1 MSSLLSIVATPAQA
15 IGTLYDPA
23 TGNGDVACTTDGAAT
38 GFVTISSRVLTIGT
52 NCTGELAIPE
62 GVESIGFAAL
72 WGSASPARSSL
83 SRLTLPSSLKT
94 IDNMALQSNNLA
106 TLTIPA
112 SVESI
117 GVSAFANNALTSV
130 NFLGSS
136 STPSLSID
144 SDAFLYQR
152 NGFRSITFPTRLLS
166 LASNSL
172 TLGPVPNLDFLGMQ
186 SVDFLGTIPTGWSW
200 SASPNVQVSGKSN
213 CGTSGYF
220 TISNNVVIDNALCKG
235 SVTIPEGVIA
245 IGNNAFDHMVDVSV
259 RPNVTSLSISST
271 VTSIGAFAFRTSKL
285 AGPLVIPN
293 NVTSMGIQAFIGSTE
308 ITSLVIGSGITSI
321 PDNAFDNFP
330 SLNSLT
336 LPSGLTSIGRYA
348 FWFTQALTSL
358 TIPDS
363 VHTIGE
369 NAFGDPPG
377 SRTLNYCGIADLE
390 GTGLPNPSSNAS
402 SCVLGAPSNLI
413 ATPLVGSASIA
424 FTAGTGRS
432 SITNYQYS
440 LDGTTYTALS
450 PADSSSPVIIPGLT
464 NGSSYTLRL
473 KAVNAGGVSVAST
486 SVSFATEALYDG
498 SSGIVACGTS
508 GFFTISSN
516 ALVSGSNCV
525 GSVNIP
531 SGVTSIGDGAFS
543 QENGSGAANQITSL
557 TIPNSVTYFGWAAF
571 ARTDSMTSLSLGNGL
586 TGFGQYSFSNITS
599 LTSLVIPA
607 NVTSISEG
615 NFSFAQNLTSLTFPS
630 GITSIHSNTFS
641 QIQPG
646 TPFTYCGTTQITFS
660 GNVVLTPTCPSE
672 APRGFVSTQPIGA
685 ASGSALGTQPVI
697 HLRDSS
703 SNILTGST
711 ASVRA
716 SIASGSGTLTGTTTV
731 AAVAGIA
738 TFTNLVITGTPGPF
752 TLTFTPVGV
761 SIPVTSNSLTI
772 SDRAALTPTF
782 GTPTAT
788 ANGFTFQISN
798 YDGEYTWGGSATAS
812 GSVSISDTGLV
823 TVTGVAPATSS
834 TATITTSRTGYLS
847 GSATVNGTSASNIAT
862 LSALTLSSGTLSQT
876 FSSSTTSYTATVSN
890 ATTSITVTPT
900 KSQANA
906 TITVNGTTVAST
918 FASGNISLNVGANI
932 ITVIGTAQNGIATAT
947 YTVTVTRAAPA
958 PTITYLVDT
967 FTPGVSQSVRT
978 SLSNFDE
985 TQRYQVTV
993 KFVNPATSVE
1003 APNGTLTATQGSTT
1017 LITGYTS
1024 YSGEKLGFKGTYAAI
1039 SAALSSLTWNPAI
1052 ASGSVS
1058 MRIGIASEPGNN
1070 EFYDAN
1076 SARYYKYVSNPLTWV
1091 DARTAAEATTLFG
1104 LRGYL
1109 VEVNSAAEN
1118 SFIGNETS
1126 AANVWI
1132 GATDRA
1138 VEGTWIWDGATAT
1151 YAKPTG
1157 SGSSLFGRGIFSS
1170 WAGRE
1175 PNNHKWYSAT
1185 DGEDCVVTNWQG
1197 AKGFWND
1204 WPCPIPQPY
1213 LIEFGGRP
1221 GETSTAVSTTLTTT
1235 VRVVNP
1241 PPFIATYDKN
1251 GALGSLA
1258 KASDTYVQGGTQ
1270 ISLPGVGTM
1279 SKTGYAF
1286 AGWSTSGSTPV
1297 ISGTYAP
1304 TSNVTLKAVWTPI
1317 QYTVTYNPN
1326 GGNAPPAQSSLTM
1339 GQTFNLAD
1347 PITKPPSGGISYQF
1361 AFWNNGSS
1369 NIKAGT
1375 TITVGSANLTYS
1387 AVWVEEYE
1395 VTYGAN
1401 GGTFAGSDTNK
1412 DDQCLGAG
1420 NKCSVNQVITLNED
1434 PTRVGHTFAGWE
1446 NQGGN
1451 PVTDS
1456 TPGTPGVQT
1465 TVTSSNFIFSAK
1477 WTAIPYTI
1485 TYVSSGSV
1493 APTQTSKN
1501 IGQIFKVG
1509 GDVTKGNFRFNGWS
1523 DGNATYWLDS
1533 DYLVGSTNITLTAQW
1548 IPLYSVTYSEG
1559 TGTGTPPSDSATY
1572 ETADRFDVLGEIGLE
1587 KPDFRFTGWSDGT
1600 STYQTGAT
1608 YIVNSNNVTLT
1619 AQWEAIFTVAY
1630 AQTLGPSGGTPPTD
1644 ATIYRAGDTFVVA
1657 SGSGLTNSG
1666 FTFSGWSDGTV
1677 TYQSGSRYT
1686 VGSSNVVLT
1695 AQWSANPVANV
1706 QSPAPIATVVDDP
1719 AKAQTKL
1726 LLEKKANL
1734 EVLQRAVTQDQ
1745 KTYSEFFAPIKGTSA
1760 TLLPSNNSDISINGK
1775 VETIKSSQS
1784 AKVEL
1789 FVSSVSLSD
1798 QTVEQLKNRAL
1809 VSVSGTE
1816 LTVKPVGGF
1825 TGVLV
1830 VPVIVVNDGVESLAI
1845 SKVVVNPA
1853 APKPQNF
1860 APKAINQSS
1869 ISWEP
1874 STSQVVNY
1882 LVKVNGEKACQT
1894 IENSCP
1900 ISKLIGPKS
1909 TVTLTAIGND
1919 ETASEPVVIPY
1930 RATAPI
1936 PALKVSFTPG
1946 SAVLSNAQK
1955 VEIQSVA
1962 RIIRKEG
1969 FTKLVVNGF
1978 TAALGTESY
1987 TKNLSDLRASA
1998 VADYL
2003 KSLLPKIKIKS
2014 AGFGATNPVASN
2026 ASKAGQQKNRRT
2038 EISTW

>member
-1 MSSLLSIVATPAQA
+1 MVKIKIFTPKRTVHISIVIALMSSLLSFVSTPAKALPLPQSCA
-15 IGTLYDPA
+15 DGGACNYGDIGPGGGKVFYRSP
-23 TGNGDVACTTDGAAT
+23 TGFACGPNLSSPLTCYYLEAAT
-38 GFVTISSRVLTIGT
+38 S
-52 NCTGELAIPE
+52 
-62 GVESIGFAAL
+62 
-72 WGSASPARSSL
+72 
-83 SRLTLPSSLKT
+83 
-94 IDNMALQSNNLA
+94 
-106 TLTIPA
+106 
-112 SVESI
+112 
-117 GVSAFANNALTSV
+117 
-130 NFLGSS
+130 SS
-136 STPSLSID
+136 STPWIEAGASWGSGGGVTGTLSQIG
-144 SDAFLYQR
+144 AGLQ
-152 NGFRSITFPTRLLS
+152 NTIKILEQTVPNTGIAAS
-166 LASNSL
+166 LARSYQGGGKTDWYLPSFEELKLLYKSQHLVGGFVNNDFFSFYYSSTDRGSGQPWYVQFQQGFEDSNGDYYSL
-172 TLGPVPNLDFLGMQ
+172 LVRPIRAFVGIQ
-186 SVDFLGTIPTGWSW
+186 PTGDDRVYLPAIAGVTAPVRGDTTVSNITETDLYSGTVSW
-200 SASPNVQVSGKSN
+200 S
-213 CGTSGYF
+213 
-220 TISNNVVIDNALCKG
+220 
-235 SVTIPEGVIA
+235 
-245 IGNNAFDHMVDVSV
+245 
-259 RPNVTSLSISST
+259 
-271 VTSIGAFAFRTSKL
+271 
-285 AGPLVIPN
+285 
-293 NVTSMGIQAFIGSTE
+293 
-308 ITSLVIGSGITSI
+308 
-321 PDNAFDNFP
+321 
-330 SLNSLT
+330 
-336 LPSGLTSIGRYA
+336 
-348 FWFTQALTSL
+348 
-358 TIPDS
+358 
-363 VHTIGE
+363 
-369 NAFGDPPG
+369 
-377 SRTLNYCGIADLE
+377 
-390 GTGLPNPSSNAS
+390 
-402 SCVLGAPSNLI
+402 PSNPTFL
-413 ATPLVGSASIA
+413 P
-424 FTAGTGRS
+424 
-432 SITNYQYS
+432 
-440 LDGTTYTALS
+440 GTTYTANINLS
-450 PADSSSPVIIPGLT
+450 LKTG
-464 NGSSYTLRL
+464 YTLQGVPANFF
-473 KAVNAGGVSVAST
+473 KVAGAT
-486 SVSFATEALYDG
+486 SVTSDANSGLVTAVFPATEAG
-498 SSGIVACGTS
+498 PATK
-508 GFFTISSN
+508 
-516 ALVSGSNCV
+516 ALMTTQ
-525 GSVNIP
+525 P
-531 SGVTSIGDGAFS
+531 SGAI
-543 QENGSGAANQITSL
+543 SGAA
-557 TIPNSVTYFGWAAF
+557 F
-571 ARTDSMTSLSLGNGL
+571 
-586 TGFGQYSFSNITS
+586 
-599 LTSLVIPA
+599 
-607 NVTSISEG
+607 
-615 NFSFAQNLTSLTFPS
+615 
-630 GITSIHSNTFS
+630 
-641 QIQPG
+641 
-646 TPFTYCGTTQITFS
+646 TTQPVVRVTDVDGNTNTSFT
-660 GNVVLTPTCPSE
+660 GNVV
-672 APRGFVSTQPIGA
+672 
-685 ASGSALGTQPVI
+685 
-697 HLRDSS
+697 
-703 SNILTGST
+703 
-711 ASVRA
+711 A
-716 SIASGSGTLTGTTTV
+716 SIATGTGTLGGTTTV
-731 AAVAGIA
+731 AAVAGVA
-738 TFTNLVITGTPGPF
+738 TFTNLAIAGTPGGF
-752 TLTFTPVGV
+752 TLTFTPTALT
-761 SIPVTSNSLTI
+761 PVTSSSLTI
-772 SDRAALTPTF
+772 TANAARTPTF

-788 ANGFTFQISN
+788 ADGFTVDITN
-798 YDGEYTWGGSATAS
+798 YDAAFTWGGSATAS

-834 TATITTSRTGYLS
+834 TATITTSRTEYSS
-847 GSATVNGTSASNIAT
+847 GSATVSGTSASNIAT

-932 ITVIGTAQNGIATAT
+932 ITVIGTAQNGTATAT
-947 YTVTVTRAAPA
+947 YTVTVSRAAPA

-1003 APNGTLTATQGSTT
+1003 VPNGTLTATQGSTT
-1017 LITGYTS
+1017 PITGYTS

-1058 MRIGIASEPGNN
+1058 MRIGIASEPGDN

-1109 VEVNSAAEN
+1109 VEVTSLAEN
-1118 SFIGNETS
+1118 NFIGNETS

-1197 AKGFWND
+1197 ARGFWND

-1221 GETSTAVSTTLTTT
+1221 GETSTAVSTTLTAT

-1241 PPFIATYDKN
+1241 PTFIATYDKN

-1304 TSNVTLKAVWTPI
+1304 TSDVTLKAVWAPI

-1347 PITKPPSGGISYQF
+1347 PIAKPPSGGISYQF

-1420 NKCSVNQVITLNED
+1420 NKCSVDQVITLNED
-1434 PTRVGHTFAGWE
+1434 PTRVGYTFAGWE

-1456 TPGTPGVQT
+1456 TPGAPEVQT

-1477 WTAIPYTI
+1477 WNAIPYTI

-1548 IPLYSVTYSEG
+1548 IPLYSVSYSEG

-1644 ATIYRAGDTFVVA
+1644 ATIYRTGDTFVVA
-1657 SGSGLTNSG
+1657 SGAGLTNSG
-1666 FTFSGWSDGTV
+1666 FTFSGWSDGTD

-1695 AQWSANPVANV
+1695 AQWSANPVAIV
-1706 QSPAPIATVVDDP
+1706 QSPKPIVTVVDDP
-1719 AKAQTKL
+1719 AKAQAKL

-1745 KTYSEFFAPIKGTSA
+1745 KTYIEFFAPIKGTSA

-1946 SAVLSNAQK
+1946 SAILSNAQK

-1962 RIIRKEG
+1962 RTIRKEG

-1978 TAALGTESY
+1978 TAAIGTESY
-1987 TKNLSDLRASA
+1987 TKKLSDSRASA

-2026 ASKAGQQKNRRT
+2026 ASKTGQQKNRRT